1 MNNVVFGKTMKM
13 WENIEISNL
22 WQQKEEGTI

>member
-13 WENIEISNL
+13 WENIEILIL

>member
-1 MNNVVFGKTMKM
+1 MNNVVFGRTMKM
-13 WENIEISNL
+13 WENIEILNL

>member
-13 WENIEISNL
+13 WENIEILNL

>member
-1 MNNVVFGKTMKM
+1 MNNVVFGKTMNM